1 MIEIIALAL
10 GILLPGGLI
19 ALVAYKML
27 TKRKKPEL
35 KLVEQPY
42 WDGEAKAEEALAE
55 VIQEA
60 RKQVKKKKAS
70 KKRKGKKN
78 ARKN

>member
-27 TKRKKPEL
+27 TKRKRPEL
-35 KLVEQPY
+35 KLVERPLGDNIEQANKVISEII
-42 WDGEAKAEEALAE
+42 DDAK
-55 VIQEA
+55 
-60 RKQVKKKKAS
+60 KQVKKKKAA
-70 KKRKGKKN
+70 KRRKGKKN